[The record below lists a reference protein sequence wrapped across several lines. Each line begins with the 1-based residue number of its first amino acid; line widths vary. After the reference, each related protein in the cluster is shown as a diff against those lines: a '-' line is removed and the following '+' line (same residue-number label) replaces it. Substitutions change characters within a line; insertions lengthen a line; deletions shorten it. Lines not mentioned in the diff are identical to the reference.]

1 LTITKNNPPLDATS
15 VEAAVELLRERG
27 LRASA
32 ARRLVLETLF
42 AAEGPI
48 SAERVAEGVEGRVPS
63 SDLASVYR
71 NLDTLETAGLVRH
84 VHLGHSPGLYALAGS
99 TDREYLVCESCAAVR
114 TVESAELDGIR
125 ETVRERF
132 GYVPRFSHFP
142 LVGLCPDCTT

>member
-1 LTITKNNPPLDATS
+1 M
-15 VEAAVELLRERG
+15 
-27 LRASA
+27 
-32 ARRLVLETLF
+32 LETLF